1 MLKVVTPKSQNA
13 ELILSLDEIA
23 REGAKRMLAK
33 ALKLEADEYV
43 QGCKDILDDLGHRMV
58 VKNGKAQSR
67 TVTMG
72 SGSVEVQAPRVNDRR
87 SGFKFSSN
95 ILPPYLRKS
104 PKVESLLPL
113 LYLKGL
119 STNNFEAA
127 LSDFFGEGTMGLS
140 ASSIG
145 ALTKNWQTEFD
156 QWRKRIFTKDYVYI
170 WADGVNVAIRL
181 GEDRKLCLLVI
192 LGADSRGEKEILAVH
207 AGYRESKDS
216 WKIVLDDLIARGFK
230 APMLAIGDGALG
242 FWSALRECEALK
254 NTKEQRCWVHKIA
267 NVLDKLPKRLQPQV
281 KSLLHDMMRA
291 ENLSSANKT
300 KKLFEDQL
308 YLKFPEAVECLV
320 KDWEKLTEFFN
331 FPAQQWMHLRSTN
344 PIESAFATV
353 KLRTR
358 STKGAGSTE
367 MAKLMA
373 FKLLLEAQ
381 KKWRILR
388 GAEEI
393 KNLLQGLEYKDG
405 VVVRSSNHQ
414 EIAAS

>member
-1 MLKVVTPKSQNA
+1 MLKVVTPKAGNS
-13 ELILSLDEIA
+13 ELNFCLDEIA
-23 REGAKRMLAK
+23 REGAKRMLAQ
-33 ALKLEADEYV
+33 ALKLEASEYV
-43 QGCKDILDDLGHRMV
+43 KSHQDLVDESGHRMV
-58 VKNGKAQSR
+58 VKNGKAQTR
-67 TVTMG
+67 TVTVG
-72 SGSVEVQAPRVNDRR
+72 SGSIDLEAPRVNDRR
-87 SGFKFSSN
+87 DGIKFTSN

-104 PKVESLLPL
+104 PKVETLLPL

-127 LSDFFGEGTMGLS
+127 LNEFFGEGTMGLS
-140 ASSIG
+140 ASSITS
-145 ALTKNWQTEFD
+145 LTKNWEKEFNE
-156 QWRKRIFTKDYVYI
+156 WRKRPITKDYAYI

-192 LGADSRGEKEILAVH
+192 LGADSRGEKEVLAVH

-216 WKIVLDDLIARGFK
+216 WKIVLDDLVARGLK
-230 APMLAIGDGALG
+230 APLLAVGDGALG
-242 FWSALRECEALK
+242 FWSALRACPELQK
-254 NTKEQRCWVHKIA
+254 TKEQRCWVHKIA
-267 NVLDKLPKRLQPQV
+267 NVLDKLPKRLQPQI

-308 YLKFPEAVECLV
+308 HLKFPEVVECLV
-320 KDWEKLTEFFN
+320 KDWDKLIEFFN
-331 FPAQQWMHLRSTN
+331 FPAEQWTHIRTTN

-358 STKGAGSTE
+358 STKGAGSPE
-367 MAKLMA
+367 MAKYMA

-381 KKWRILR
+381 KKWRVLR

-393 KNLLQGLEYKDG
+393 QNLISGLEYKDG
-405 VVVRSSNHQ
+405 VVIRPSNHH
-414 EIAAS
+414 EVAAS